1 MKKKRKIYKRQT
13 LFLSQSNH
21 SCNVQK
27 FNYLQLAN
35 NIFEV
40 FDSIRI
46 SAVFS
51 RRPQPVTTMN
61 PSHALRGVDNPGMER
76 VDMVDLEDPTS
87 GGVFATDTSL
97 LTNGMNGRKF
107 THPAL
112 PVFVLLP
119 W

>member
-1 MKKKRKIYKRQT
+1 
-13 LFLSQSNH
+13 
-21 SCNVQK
+21 
-27 FNYLQLAN
+27 
-35 NIFEV
+35 
-40 FDSIRI
+40 
-46 SAVFS
+46 
-51 RRPQPVTTMN
+51 MN

-119 W
+119 WWSTSPWQRMDTGNILQPFYRFCDYACASMKK